1 MNNKIY
7 PCLWFNGIAEEAAKF
22 YCSVFRNSEIVDVNP
37 MVTIFKSSGQK
48 FMCLN
53 GGPEFSFNSSISFY
67 VVCETED
74 EVNEYWQALIEGGS
88 VLMPLEKYDWSPRY
102 GWLKDKYGLNWQLA
116 AGKMEDVGQKFTPM
130 LMFTG
135 AQAGNA
141 EKAIELYT
149 SIFKESSVVGVMR
162 YPEGQKDEGLVMHA
176 QFTLDGNVFM
186 CMDSSMDH
194 RVEFNESISFVVEC
208 ENQEQI
214 DHFWTRLTEG
224 GNESMCGWLKDRFGV
239 SWQIVPKVLGQLM
252 QDPNRS
258 GKVIQ
263 AFMKMKKFDI
273 QQLMEA

>member
-1 MNNKIY
+1 MKNKIY
-7 PCLWFNGIAEEAAKF
+7 PCLWFNGNAEEAARF
-22 YCSVFRNSEIVDVNP
+22 YCSVFRDSGIEDVNP
-37 MVTIFKSSGQK
+37 MVTTFRSSGEK

-67 VVCETED
+67 VVCETEE
-74 EVNEYWQALIEGGS
+74 EVNAYWQALIEGGAA
-88 VLMPLEKYDWSPRY
+88 LMPLDKYNWSPRY

-135 AQAGNA
+135 TQAGNA
-141 EKAIELYT
+141 EKAIKTYT
-149 SIFKESSVVGVMR
+149 SIFSESSVVGIMR
-162 YPEGQKDEGLVMHA
+162 YPPGQKDEGLVMHA
-176 QFTLDGNVFM
+176 QFKLDGHVFM

-194 RVEFNESISFVVEC
+194 GVQFNESVSFVVEC

-214 DHFWTRLTEG
+214 DHFWNKLTEG
-224 GNESMCGWLKDRFGV
+224 GTESMCGWLKDPFGV

-252 QDPNRS
+252 QDPDRS
-258 GKVIQ
+258 ARVVQ